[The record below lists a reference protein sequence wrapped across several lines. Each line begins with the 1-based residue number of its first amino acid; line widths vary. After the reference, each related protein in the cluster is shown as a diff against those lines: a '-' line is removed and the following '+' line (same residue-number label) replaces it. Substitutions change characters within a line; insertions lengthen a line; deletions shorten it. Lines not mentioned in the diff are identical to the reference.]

1 MRNIGWLVYGD
12 LPAPIVIE
20 TREGAVIVHVNLK
33 LFDDMHVKAMN
44 ELIDQA
50 ADKPVVFVV
59 VLDMSRV
66 QIIPSIGFGALV
78 QLSKKCKARQQKL
91 KVAAVRPQVVQALG
105 IAKLNQVLHM
115 VDTVEAGI
123 T

>member
-1 MRNIGWLVYGD
+1 MSD

-33 LFDDMHVKAMN
+33 MFEDMQVGAMN

-50 ADKPVVFVV
+50 AEKPGVSVV

-66 QIIPSIGFGALV
+66 QFIPSIGIGALI
-78 QLSKKCKARQQKL
+78 QLSKKCKSRQQKL
-91 KVAAVRPQVVQALG
+91 KIAAVRPLVVEALS
-105 IAKLNQVLHM
+105 IAKLNHVLDM
-115 VDTVEAGI
+115 VDTVDAGI

>member
-1 MRNIGWLVYGD
+1 MSD
-12 LPAPIVIE
+12 LPAPDPIVIE
-20 TREGAVIVHVNLK
+20 TREGAVIVRVNLK
-33 LFDDMHVKAMN
+33 LFDDMHVEAMN